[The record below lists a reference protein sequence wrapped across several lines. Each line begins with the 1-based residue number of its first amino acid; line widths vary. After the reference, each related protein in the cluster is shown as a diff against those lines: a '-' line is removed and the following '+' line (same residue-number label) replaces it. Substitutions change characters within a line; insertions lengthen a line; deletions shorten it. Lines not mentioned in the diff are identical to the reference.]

1 MFKIGKRSLITFVKR
16 IFRIEN
22 YLAINKFFKI
32 HKKPFKSIIDE
43 IFSLGKY
50 PRLLYFN
57 SPTGTAKVNL
67 YSPNDFS
74 TFNLIFCRED
84 YIYKNRYKIVLDIG
98 SNIGLSAIY
107 WLTRNNKTLVY
118 CYEPS
123 SRNFKKL
130 QENLQDFK
138 GRFFIYK
145 NAVSSKNFSSHL
157 NLEESGVYNS
167 LNDDKEINF
176 YQKEK
181 CDVISINSCIE
192 KIIKKHGKIDIVKID
207 NEGEEIKTVS
217 AIDKKFWNL
226 IDCLNVDGKSVR
238 EFVPRIFSLS
248 KLGSAQRYYK
258 DEQQ

>member
-1 MFKIGKRSLITFVKR
+1 MLKIGKRNFLTFLKR
-16 IFRIEN
+16 IVKIENFIAIFRFFRIHKSPFE
-22 YLAINKFFKI
+22 AISN
-32 HKKPFKSIIDE
+32 E
-43 IFSLGKY
+43 IFSSGKY
-50 PRLLYFN
+50 PKRLSFN
-57 SPTGTAKVNL
+57 SPSGNAKVNL
-67 YSPNDFS
+67 YSKDDFS

-84 YIYKNRYKIVLDIG
+84 YFYKKKHKIVLDIG

-107 WLTRNNKTLVY
+107 WLTRSDETIVY

-123 SRNFKKL
+123 SENFEKL
-130 QENLQDFK
+130 KENLETFE

-145 NAVSSKNFSSHL
+145 NAISSESFSSYL
-157 NLEESGVYNS
+157 NLEQSGVYNS
-167 LNDDKEINF
+167 LNNEKGSNF
-176 YQKEK
+176 QKKEK
-181 CDVISINSCIE
+181 CEVLSINSCIE
-192 KIIKKHGKIDIVKID
+192 NIIKKHGKIDMVKID